1 MSQEQKLQ
9 QEEIDSVKMIQ
20 SQRIKL
26 NEEIAAITLAEFDL
40 KSRKQAAENFYT
52 SLKEAEKSVAAEL
65 QNKYGFQKINL
76 NLETGEIIEA

>member
-20 SQRIKL
+20 SQKIKL

-52 SLKEAEKSVAAEL
+52 SLKEAEKSIAAEL
-65 QNKYGFQKINL
+65 QTKYGFQKINL

>member
-9 QEEIDSVKMIQ
+9 QEEMDSIKMIQ
-20 SQRIKL
+20 SQKIKL